1 MKALILLLIVSNAL
15 SLLSVNGIV
24 AASEIDTV
32 IDIDTEAIIIEAA
45 RAEIDGMLDIQF
57 YYLVNGE

>member
-45 RAEIDGMLDIQF
+45 RAEIDGMLYIEF

>member
-15 SLLSVNGIV
+15 SLLSVNGNV

-45 RAEIDGMLDIQF
+45 RAEIDGMLNSTI
-57 YYLVNGE
+57 